1 MYKNIVVL
9 FLAVTAASQIEA
21 SCFRGCGIGSGVDVC
36 SDNCQPL
43 VVRPQDLPKP
53 PQATISVPG
62 PPIKVPL
69 PTIPLGG
76 PCFCRKPTVKPAVIP
91 KPVCNTCRRRVCN
104 TCNSCQ
110 SQRNQRIE
118 EEVVENL
125 GCGGNSFG
133 DFGSYGP
140 VNPGLPGVPG
150 GFAPYPVPLPETR
163 EQLAPADPVS
173 VSIAYNL
180 AKRAQN
186 LKEDILSFG
195 FRQMPKEVPVQQRQ
209 RNVIPEENL
218 YSLNGAV
225 VELKPVT
232 TLGKSV
238 DEEAAEQLMDLQEEE
253 TVGESGV
260 RKLTLG
266 EVGYGLAKVQQPTAT
281 YVNVP
286 PTPLTVPACKDPG
299 YIPGKVIIDQIP
311 KLEPVLIPPGPP
323 EPCAPECP
331 CRYTNKGEF
340 GSFGSFSSKV
350 SSSSSS
356 RSQSGILIHKLF
368 D

>member
-9 FLAVTAASQIEA
+9 FLVATAISQIEA
-21 SCFRGCGIGSGVDVC
+21 SCFRGCGIGPGSDPC

-43 VVRPQDLPKP
+43 VVRPQEIPKP

-62 PPIKVPL
+62 PPLKVPL

-76 PCFCRKPTVKPAVIP
+76 PCFCRRPTVKPAVLP
-91 KPVCNTCRRRVCN
+91 KPVCGSCRRRVCN

-110 SQRNQRIE
+110 CQRNQRTE
-118 EEVVENL
+118 EEVIENL
-125 GCGGNSFG
+125 GCGANAFG
-133 DFGSYGP
+133 AYGSLPEYGGVSPYGP
-140 VNPGLPGVPG
+140 A

-180 AKRAQN
+180 AKQAQN
-186 LKEDILSFG
+186 LKEDILTFG
-195 FRQMPKEVPVQQRQ
+195 FRQIPKEIPVQQRQ
-209 RNVIPEENL
+209 RDNIPEENL

-238 DEEAAEQLMDLQEEE
+238 DEEAAEQLMELQEEE
-253 TVGESGV
+253 TVGEAGV

-266 EVGYGLAKVQQPTAT
+266 EVGYGLAKVEPKAT

-286 PTPLTVPACKDPG
+286 PTPLTVPACADPG
-299 YIPGKVIIDQIP
+299 FIPGKVITDLVP
-311 KLEPVLIPPGPP
+311 KLEPILIPPGPP

-340 GSFGSFSSKV
+340 GSFGSFSSKI

-356 RSQSGILIHKLF
+356 KSHSGILIHKLF